1 MNLDIYFKIG
11 FYKFTS
17 YKLLLNYCL
26 LDFHIMLVLFGEIKF
41 CNKVYKMF
49 LLVILK
55 MMILEIVKDDDIY
68 TIKKFINLRNN
79 VRLEIRMKW

>member
-1 MNLDIYFKIG
+1 
-11 FYKFTS
+11 
-17 YKLLLNYCL
+17 
-26 LDFHIMLVLFGEIKF
+26 
-41 CNKVYKMF
+41 MF

-55 MMILEIVKDDDIY
+55 MMVLEIVKDDDMY